1 MVPSIVTFS
10 RGQTLH
16 LLTVRI
22 LLLLPI
28 SQSLSLYCVLYF
40 CMSISLMNLIVYL
53 HISYFF
59 CLTDHLNLSS
69 CGLSFSF
76 SPRKLQFLVAYCIAH
91 CALNELP
98 CIARGGCTS
107 WLLLFIICS
116 IYLDMTLHGYR
127 ACVMRAPDPDWLASQ
142 VLVNF
147 TSGQNPV
154 KPFPSSPLPPPP
166 PPTFS
171 WSEPQAWLLG
181 RDLVGRQGGRPYLG
195 SIPGRLYLP
204 RRGGGRGG
212 GALLEHI

>member
-1 MVPSIVTFS
+1 
-10 RGQTLH
+10 
-16 LLTVRI
+16 
-22 LLLLPI
+22 
-28 SQSLSLYCVLYF
+28 
-40 CMSISLMNLIVYL
+40 MSISLMNLIVYL

-98 CIARGGCTS
+98 FIARGGCTS

-154 KPFPSSPLPPPP
+154 KPFPSSPSLSPSHHFVVRA
-166 PPTFS
+166 TGLAFGKGLG
-171 WSEPQAWLLG
+171 WQAGWQA
-181 RDLVGRQGGRPYLG
+181 VSRQYPRPVV
-195 SIPGRLYLP
+195 PATP
-204 RRGGGRGG
+204 GGGGG
-212 GALLEHI
+212 GGCTVRTYLTFQGLYTILPNN